1 MSPGAS
7 APGMRITI
15 VSGSELRL
23 QRGRL
28 GFLESQRVA
37 PRAQIDRP
45 AFTAEH
51 TNGNSLARGFRQ
63 HIIRG
68 HSRLCPAGC
77 IGKIFCPFLI
87 TMSNTILIGA
97 QWGDEG
103 KGKIIDVLTAKAD
116 IVVRSQGGNN
126 AGHTVFHRGVKY
138 ILHLIPSGILRRSK
152 VCVIGNGVVIDPIA
166 LLREIDDLRKLGVTV
181 ARNLLISDC
190 AHLVL
195 PYHRLLDEQ
204 RELRQG
210 HTKIGTTKRGIG
222 PAYGDKAA
230 RTGLRMS
237 DLVQPIVFSKKL
249 QAKVIEYNRILH
261 ALGAKPVSFREVNES
276 YLAAGEKLRPFVG
289 NTVVYLHRAMER
301 GKKILFEGAQ
311 GTFLDIDHGTY
322 PYVTSSNTTAGGA
335 CTGTGVPPHRIDR
348 VVGVMKAYTTRVGEG
363 ALPTEDMQLTQMLHN
378 LGREFGAT
386 TGRKRRCGWFDAV
399 ATRYARMINGI
410 DELAITNLD
419 GLDHVD
425 PIRVCVAYRL
435 NGKRLG
441 VPPSDARQLSNCEPI
456 YEEIRGWN
464 TPTHPAKTFS
474 QLPPAAR
481 KYVRYISKLTGAK
494 LSMIS
499 VGPARGETIV
509 L

>member
-1 MSPGAS
+1 MA
-7 APGMRITI
+7 
-15 VSGSELRL
+15 
-23 QRGRL
+23 
-28 GFLESQRVA
+28 
-37 PRAQIDRP
+37 
-45 AFTAEH
+45 
-51 TNGNSLARGFRQ
+51 
-63 HIIRG
+63 
-68 HSRLCPAGC
+68 
-77 IGKIFCPFLI
+77 
-87 TMSNTILIGA
+87 NTILVGA

-126 AGHTVFHRGVKY
+126 AGHTVIHRGTKY
-138 ILHLIPSGILRRSK
+138 ILHLIPSGILRRGK
-152 VCVIGNGVVIDPIA
+152 ICVIGNGVVVDPLA
-166 LLREIDDLRKLGVTV
+166 LIGEIDGLRKLGVKIGG
-181 ARNLLISDC
+181 NLLVSNC

-204 RELRQG
+204 RELRKG
-210 HTKIGTTKRGIG
+210 RARIGTTKRGIG

-237 DLVQPIVFSKKL
+237 DLMQPIVFSKKL
-249 QAKVIEYNRILH
+249 QAKVLENNRILQ
-261 ALGAKPVSFREVNES
+261 ALGAKPIRFREVNER
-276 YLAAGEKLRPFVG
+276 YLAVGEKLRPFIG
-289 NTVVYLHRAMER
+289 NTVVYLHRALKR
-301 GKKILFEGAQ
+301 GKEILFEGAQ

-335 CTGTGVPPHRIDR
+335 CTGTGVPPHRMDR

-363 ALPTEDMQLTQMLHN
+363 ALPTEDRQFTERLHG

-399 ATRYARMINGI
+399 ATRYATMINGI

-419 GLDHVD
+419 GLDDID

-435 NGKRLG
+435 NGKRLN
-441 VPPSDARQLSNCEPI
+441 VPPSDATQLTNCKPV
-456 YEEIRGWN
+456 YKQVRGWN
-464 TPTHPAKTFS
+464 KSTRSARKFS
-474 QLPPAAR
+474 QLPLAAQN
-481 KYVRYISKLTGAK
+481 YVRYISEITGAH

-499 VGPARGETIV
+499 VGPERSDTII